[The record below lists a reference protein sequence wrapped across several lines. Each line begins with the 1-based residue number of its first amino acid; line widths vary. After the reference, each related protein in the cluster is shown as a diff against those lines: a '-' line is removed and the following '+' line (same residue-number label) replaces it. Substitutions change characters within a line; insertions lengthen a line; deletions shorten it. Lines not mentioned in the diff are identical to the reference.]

1 MGIAL
6 IRGYIMLGSS
16 YLILKTAGPVQEKAR
31 RQAFGSGMAVLGFM
45 AGVTV
50 WTPFHY
56 PLVWTNGFRAPRIY
70 FGWIFPLM
78 GLGSG
83 YLLGKSL
90 KARREKAPLLGSIG
104 LFLSGYF
111 GLATSMDPYAIPPT
125 VTLYE
130 AAAQPETMHFTLW
143 GAVIVL
149 PIVIAYI
156 VYGYSVFRGKVSPEG
171 SYGSGR

>member
-1 MGIAL
+1 
-6 IRGYIMLGSS
+6 
-16 YLILKTAGPVQEKAR
+16 
-31 RQAFGSGMAVLGFM
+31 
-45 AGVTV
+45 
-50 WTPFHY
+50 
-56 PLVWTNGFRAPRIY
+56 
-70 FGWIFPLM
+70 M

-130 AAAQPETMHFTLW
+130 AAAQPETMRFTLW

-149 PIVIAYI
+149 PIVIACI
-156 VYGYSVFRGKVSPEG
+156 VYSYSVFRGKVSPEG
-171 SYGSGR
+171 SYGSGG

>member
-56 PLVWTNGFRAPRIY
+56 PLVWTNGFGRRGFI
-70 FGWIFPLM
+70 
-78 GLGSG
+78 LGG
-83 YLLGKSL
+83 F
-90 KARREKAPLLGSIG
+90 
-104 LFLSGYF
+104 FL
-111 GLATSMDPYAIPPT
+111 
-125 VTLYE
+125 
-130 AAAQPETMHFTLW
+130 
-143 GAVIVL
+143 
-149 PIVIAYI
+149 
-156 VYGYSVFRGKVSPEG
+156 
-171 SYGSGR
+171 